1 METMMVGHV
10 THGGEEKW
18 GRILLGKP
26 EGNRPLGRPRKEQY
40 DNVRFELL
48 TSVSLKIQV
57 F

>member
-1 METMMVGHV
+1 MVGHV